1 VIRSKASASVDELGD
16 RYILLGPYKEM
27 CARQEVETFELPK
40 DTPLGIAVQKL
51 RDIGFRVKR
60 IQTTST
66 SYLSTIWILL
76 QVVTGNWLVDGNPL
90 IVLFD
95 VTSASWNLD
104 RYKHELFQKSGIGIP
119 HLDAEA
125 NDAVV
130 FGYMTAQFIVEV
142 RKIETT
148 GEINVTKSFNQSMN
162 VMCLEI
168 YRPQLKRYRKF
179 II

>member
-51 RDIGFRVKR
+51 RDIGFRVNR
-60 IQTTST
+60 IQTTTT
-66 SYLSTIWILL
+66 SYLSSKWIFL

-142 RKIETT
+142 RNNETAKLT
-148 GEINVTKSFNQSMN
+148 
-162 VMCLEI
+162 
-168 YRPQLKRYRKF
+168 
-179 II
+179 